1 MTGAG
6 RAFLETDRPLTYG
19 PPLFSGAPQCRSGG
33 LERREPTMNL
43 FDMMTRDDWLLL
55 GMVIVILA
63 IPSVIKPLSL
73 WLGKRL
79 GLVKA
84 DAHDEGIHAMQEVD
98 VPHAG
103 EAADG
108 ASPSSPADLAEPADD
123 GSHHEGDSA
132 ASHG

>member
-1 MTGAG
+1 
-6 RAFLETDRPLTYG
+6 
-19 PPLFSGAPQCRSGG
+19 
-33 LERREPTMNL
+33 MNL

-103 EAADG
+103 EAADA
-108 ASPSSPADLAEPADD
+108 ASPSSSAASPADRAEPADD
-123 GSHHEGDSA
+123 GSHHAGDSA